1 LSSGGR
7 ASRDNIADNDMMET
21 TQSRL
26 TCNEVFGGG
35 APARYWTALPRHQ

>member
-1 LSSGGR
+1 MVVRVATTS
-7 ASRDNIADNDMMET
+7 ADKDMMET